1 VKKSLAV
8 AAAAVLATASL
19 GAIGSPV
26 GAVPTQAASSKSPT
40 PRVPTPRVPTPRVPT
55 PRVPSAAEAVARA
68 GGALAAH
75 RGAVLA
81 SPSDAFAAQRSVID
95 PDGAS
100 HVRYQRTYRGVPVLG
115 GDLVVHLTP
124 GGTFRAADV
133 AQSRVLTL
141 ATTARLPAS
150 AATAAARRAFT
161 GSVAGSGTP
170 RLVVD
175 AHRATPALAWE
186 TVVSGM
192 KPDGQTPS
200 RLHVLTDAA
209 TGAVL
214 GVDDEI
220 ETVDGT
226 GRSIYSG
233 SVRISTSTAT
243 GGYSMVDPTH
253 GSNRTCDL
261 GGKTSGTCTTFTDAD
276 NVWGTGT
283 TASRQ
288 SAAVDAHYGAAAT
301 FDYYRNVLGR
311 NGIFNTGRGVPSRVH
326 YGRSYVNAFWD
337 GTQMTYGDG
346 YRNADP
352 LTELDIAGHE
362 MSHGVTENTAGLTYS
377 GESGGLNEATSDIF
391 GTMVEFYANNAADP
405 GDYTVGEKVD
415 INGNGTPL
423 RWMYQPSKDGASPN
437 CWYSGVGNL
446 DVHYSSGIGNHFY
459 YLFAEGSRGAYGT
472 SPTCG
477 APAVTGVGRTAAA
490 KIYYRALAVYMTS
503 STTYARART
512 ATLSAAAD
520 LYGTCSTQQKAVNA
534 AWAGTGVKG
543 TLSCA

>member
-1 VKKSLAV
+1 MKKSLAV

-19 GAIGSPV
+19 SAIGSPA

-40 PRVPTPRVPTPRVPT
+40 PRVPTPRVPTARVPT
-55 PRVPSAAEAVARA
+55 ARVPSAAEAVARA

-150 AATAAARRAFT
+150 AASAAARRAFT

-175 AHRATPALAWE
+175 AHRATPVLAWE
-186 TVVSGM
+186 TVVSGT

-261 GGKTSGTCTTFTDAD
+261 GGKTSGTCTTVTDAD

-288 SAAVDAHYGAAAT
+288 SAAVDAHHGAAAT

-311 NGIFNTGRGVPSRVH
+311 NGIFDTGRGVPS
-326 YGRSYVNAFWD
+326 GS
-337 GTQMTYGDG
+337 
-346 YRNADP
+346 
-352 LTELDIAGHE
+352 
-362 MSHGVTENTAGLTYS
+362 
-377 GESGGLNEATSDIF
+377 
-391 GTMVEFYANNAADP
+391 TM
-405 GDYTVGEKVD
+405 
-415 INGNGTPL
+415 
-423 RWMYQPSKDGASPN
+423 
-437 CWYSGVGNL
+437 
-446 DVHYSSGIGNHFY
+446 
-459 YLFAEGSRGAYGT
+459 
-472 SPTCG
+472 
-477 APAVTGVGRTAAA
+477 AAA
-490 KIYYRALAVYMTS
+490 M
-503 STTYARART
+503 STHSGTARR
-512 ATLSAAAD
+512 
-520 LYGTCSTQQKAVNA
+520 
-534 AWAGTGVKG
+534 
-543 TLSCA
+543 